1 MALLYLY
8 RKRREVLENSHPPGS
23 ALKEQHKDFSSLY
36 TPRNDSGC
44 ELQLT
49 LEHQDFELFFFCT
62 CMQTFFSSEYYKTK
76 GSAGWLNLGMQNQA

>member
-23 ALKEQHKDFSSLY
+23 GLKEQHKDFSSLY

-49 LEHQDFELFFFCT
+49 LEHQDFELFFFALARRL
-62 CMQTFFSSEYYKTK
+62 FSVVNTTRLRDLQV
-76 GSAGWLNLGMQNQA
+76 G